1 MSQKGIKITV
11 KIGGDLLKGDE
22 ANTALLEDICGI
34 AKENRL
40 VVVHGGGDIVTDF
53 AKKLGKEQ
61 VFVVSPEGF
70 KSRYTD
76 KETAEIYAMV
86 MAGMINTKIVG
97 TFQQFGIN
105 AVGLSGFDGG
115 LLRAERKKR
124 LVIVDEAGRK
134 RAIEGGY
141 TGKISSVNSSLLEML
156 MEGGYVPVIS
166 PLAMGLEFE
175 PLNVDG
181 DRTTASVAKAIGA
194 DAVVYL
200 TDVEGVMEGGAVLR
214 KIGALE
220 VDSLLEKIGPGMST
234 KIHAAVDAVKG
245 GVKKAIITS
254 GFADKPISSALE
266 GARGTVISL

>member
-1 MSQKGIKITV
+1 MSPSSRITV
-11 KIGGDLLKGDE
+11 KIGGDLIKGE
-22 ANTALLEDICGI
+22 ELNRLLLEDLCTLSKQGG
-34 AKENRL
+34 L

-53 AKKLGKEQ
+53 AKRLGKEQ

-76 KETAEIYAMV
+76 RETAEIYAMV

-97 TFQQFGIN
+97 VLQQFGIN

-124 LVIVDEAGRK
+124 LVIVDEQGRK

-141 TGKISSVNSSLLEML
+141 TGKISSVNSSLIETLL
-156 MEGGYVPVIS
+156 SSGYVPVIS

-181 DRTTASVAKAIGA
+181 DRTTASIAKAIQA

-200 TDVEGVMEGGAVLR
+200 TDVEGVMDGDKVIR
-214 KIGALE
+214 KIAALE
-220 VDSLLEKIGPGMST
+220 VEDLLEKIGPGMST
-234 KIHAAVDAVKG
+234 KIHAAVEAVKG
-245 GVKKAIITS
+245 GVKKAVITS
-254 GFADKPISSALE
+254 GFVERPISSALE
-266 GARGTVISL
+266 GSTGTVISL